1 MNIYSHWFPRVAT
14 EKMIYL
20 ALRSLYPRQTARLG
34 ECTHPWRTSFGIL
47 PNEPFAAQDAAN
59 STLEACGPQRG
70 VAKLLVLPAVRDV
83 EPLEGP
89 SPPRLTMRST
99 FFAKAATNAFL
110 MANTESVLHDDLVVC
125 ACAGQEFK
133 ARDAMEAALFCG
145 HLNDLWQSFLRR
157 VAAEKQ
163 ADEADMELDED
174 AIDAAAEQ
182 FRYDHDLITAEE
194 TEQWLTMRGLTLDNF
209 GGYFAR
215 QTCLH
220 ALGDDVTP
228 EEIDYLSAPD
238 DLRQLFAVELILS
251 GDLDR
256 ITTDLSWRLAAAAAT
271 ANEEADAERI
281 KAERTSFFER
291 AGLAE
296 DDLTGWLQKMGR
308 EATWFEQMVRM
319 ESEYRR
325 RSESL
330 LTPQMRQRERSVQRL
345 GLTRFEA
352 EVIELESRDAAQEAL
367 FCVKEDGMSMQE
379 VATEGRYPYKV
390 LSFLQ
395 EDIPDDLQ
403 QRFLSVTVGEVL
415 EPLTRGDGFE
425 LYRITSKKE
434 PQADDPAVQERIDHV
449 LLYRHF
455 SELAARYIEP
465 RLHGGSVQ
473 G

>member
-1 MNIYSHWFPRVAT
+1 MRGGRP
-14 EKMIYL
+14 
-20 ALRSLYPRQTARLG
+20 AR
-34 ECTHPWRTSFGIL
+34 PINRAIPS
-47 PNEPFAAQDAAN
+47 PAQDALDFFRE
-59 STLEACGPQRG
+59 SRY
-70 VAKLLVLPAVRDV
+70 K
-83 EPLEGP
+83 
-89 SPPRLTMRST
+89 RL
-99 FFAKAATNAFL
+99 F
-110 MANTESVLHDDLVVC
+110 MANTESVSHDDLVVC

-133 ARDAMEAALFCG
+133 ARDAMEAALFRG
-145 HLNDLWQSFLRR
+145 HLNDLWQSFLQRI
-157 VAAEKQ
+157 AAEKK
-163 ADEADMELDED
+163 ADEADLELDED
-174 AIDAAAEQ
+174 AVDALAEQ

-194 TEQWLTMRGLTLDNF
+194 TEQWLTMRGLTLDDF
-209 GGYFAR
+209 GGYFTR
-215 QTCLH
+215 QTCLN
-220 ALGDDVTP
+220 AFGDEVTA

-251 GDLDR
+251 RDLDR

-271 ANEEADAERI
+271 ATEEVDAEGI
-281 KAERTSFFER
+281 KTERASFLGR
-291 AGLAE
+291 AGLTE
-296 DDLTGWLQKMGR
+296 NDLAGWLEKMGR
-308 EATWFEQMVRM
+308 DASWFEQMLRM

-330 LTPQMRQRERSVQRL
+330 LTPQTRQRERSVQRL

-367 FCVKEDGMSMQE
+367 FCVKEDGMSMEE

-425 LYRITSKKE
+425 LYRITSKNE
-434 PQADDPAVQERIDHV
+434 PQADDPTVQERIDHV

-465 RLHGGSVQ
+465 RLLGVSLQ
-473 G
+473 E

>member
-1 MNIYSHWFPRVAT
+1 
-14 EKMIYL
+14 
-20 ALRSLYPRQTARLG
+20 
-34 ECTHPWRTSFGIL
+34 
-47 PNEPFAAQDAAN
+47 
-59 STLEACGPQRG
+59 
-70 VAKLLVLPAVRDV
+70 
-83 EPLEGP
+83 
-89 SPPRLTMRST
+89 
-99 FFAKAATNAFL
+99 
-110 MANTESVLHDDLVVC
+110 MANTESVSHDDLVVC

-133 ARDAMEAALFCG
+133 ARDAMEAALFRG
-145 HLNDLWQSFLRR
+145 HLNDLWQSFLQRI
-157 VAAEKQ
+157 AAEKK
-163 ADEADMELDED
+163 ADEADLELDED
-174 AIDAAAEQ
+174 AVDALAEQ

-194 TEQWLTMRGLTLDNF
+194 TEQWLTMRGLTLDDF
-209 GGYFAR
+209 GGYFTR
-215 QTCLH
+215 QTCLN
-220 ALGDDVTP
+220 AFGDEVTA

-251 GDLDR
+251 RDLDR

-271 ANEEADAERI
+271 ATEEVDAEGI
-281 KAERTSFFER
+281 KTERASFLGR
-291 AGLAE
+291 AGLTE
-296 DDLTGWLQKMGR
+296 NDLAGWLEKMGR
-308 EATWFEQMVRM
+308 DASWFEQMLRM

-330 LTPQMRQRERSVQRL
+330 LTPQTRQRERSVQRL

-367 FCVKEDGMSMQE
+367 FCVKEDGMSMEE

-425 LYRITSKKE
+425 LYRITSKNE
-434 PQADDPAVQERIDHV
+434 PQADDPTVQERIDHV

-465 RLHGGSVQ
+465 RLLGVSLQ
-473 G
+473 E